1 MDRISKIN
9 KIAEGIIAG
18 YYGSKQN
25 CGTEWQKWTYA
36 VLQAD
41 KIFRGD
47 WIVDEDTHPQ
57 GYKYVKEIL
66 EA

>member
-1 MDRISKIN
+1 MTKIY
-9 KIAEGIIAG
+9 KIEAIAKGIIQG
-18 YYGSKQN
+18 YYGSTQQ

-36 VLQAD
+36 VLQAN
-41 KIFRGD
+41 KIYQGD
-47 WIVDEDTHPQ
+47 WKVDENTNPK